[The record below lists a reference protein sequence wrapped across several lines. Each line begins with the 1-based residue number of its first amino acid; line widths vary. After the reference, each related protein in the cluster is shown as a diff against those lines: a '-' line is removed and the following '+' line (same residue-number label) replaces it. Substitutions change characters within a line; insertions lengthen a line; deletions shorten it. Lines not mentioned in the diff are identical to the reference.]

1 MNNET
6 KTYRDLMTEVEA
18 IEYLR
23 IPEISKAKNL
33 KHVIYNL
40 KRMHD
45 IPCIYISRQPLYPLK
60 AVQEWINRQA
70 IRRR

>member
-33 KHVIYNL
+33 KHVIDNL

-45 IPCIYISRQPLYPLK
+45 LPCIYISRQPLYPLK

-70 IRRR
+70 VRRR

>member
-33 KHVIYNL
+33 KHVIDNL

-45 IPCIYISRQPLYPLK
+45 LPCIYISRQPLYPLK

>member
-33 KHVIYNL
+33 KHVIDNL

-45 IPCIYISRQPLYPLK
+45 LPCIYISRQPLYPLT

-70 IRRR
+70 VRRR

>member
-1 MNNET
+1 MNNEI
-6 KTYRDLMTEVEA
+6 KTYPDLMTEVEA

-23 IPEISKAKNL
+23 IPEISKATNL
-33 KHVIYNL
+33 KHVIDNL

-45 IPCIYISRQPLYPLK
+45 LPCIYISRQPLYPLK